1 MGGLN
6 QSVTFD
12 FEMSRMVLTQQRK
25 KCILATVL
33 VSIAFSCEYEGGVAI
48 LTIQH

>member
-12 FEMSRMVLTQQRK
+12 FEMSRMVLTYSIKR
-25 KCILATVL
+25 CIMETVL

>member
-1 MGGLN
+1 MGELN
-6 QSVTFD
+6 QSVAFD
-12 FEMSRMVLTQQRK
+12 FEIRQRVLTQQRK

-33 VSIAFSCEYEGGVAI
+33 VSIAFSREYEGGVAI